1 MNLDEA
7 IRITDPATRQE
18 ALYKYDPEERD
29 SVEVEARHMA
39 AQALREKQTGGW
51 ISVKERLPE
60 RPEHDWVL
68 VIARFGTEGIFGVPH
83 VAEYVSGK
91 WQFRCLDSTDAEDFL
106 QVTVTHWQ
114 PLPEPPKEEFD
125 VYDSLFKQKRP
136 AP

>member
-1 MNLDEA
+1 MTNDEA
-7 IRITDPATRQE
+7 IRILDPETSHNALVKMMGGLWYQPRAMELLQE
-18 ALYKYDPEERD
+18 AQRMGL
-29 SVEVEARHMA
+29 
-39 AQALREKQTGGW
+39 QALREKQTGGW
-51 ISVKERLPE
+51 IPVNDRLPE

-114 PLPEPPKEEFD
+114 PLPWPPKGEE
-125 VYDSLFKQKRP
+125 S
-136 AP
+136 